1 MKDIRFTIINNKKIA
16 DRTYEAVLGCEKNA
30 HGITRPGQF
39 INIRLDGFFL
49 RRPLSVCSST
59 EESLTII
66 YKVVGGGTEKLSSM
80 CAGEELDILTPLGNG
95 FNTSISGNRP
105 ALIGGGAGT
114 PPMYGLCARL
124 KEEGKNPMVVLGFGS
139 AGEVFYIDEFR
150 KLGVEPQIT
159 TADGSMGSKGFVT
172 TALKDMDITYFYAC
186 GPEPMLKALDC
197 QIDEAIDGQM
207 SFEERM
213 GCGFGACMGCSCM
226 TKYGSKRIC
235 REGPV
240 LERGEIIW

>member
-1 MKDIRFTIINNKKIA
+1 MKDIRFTIISNKKIA
-16 DRTYEAVLGCEKNA
+16 DRTYKAVLGCEKNT

-66 YKVVGGGTEKLSSM
+66 YKVVGSGTEKLSSM
-80 CAGEELDILTPLGNG
+80 GAGDELDILTPLGNG
-95 FNTSISGNRP
+95 FDTSVSGNRP
-105 ALIGGGAGT
+105 VLIGGGAGT

-124 KEEGKNPMVVLGFGS
+124 KEEGKEPMVVLGFGS

-150 KLGVEPQIT
+150 KLGVEPHIT

-172 TALKDMDITYFYAC
+172 APLKALDITYFYAC
-186 GPEPMLKALDC
+186 GPEPMLKALDSE
-197 QIDEAIDGQM
+197 IDEAADGQM

-213 GCGFGACMGCSCM
+213 GCGFGACMGCSIE
-226 TKYGSKRIC
+226 TAKGPKRVC
-235 REGPV
+235 KDGPV
-240 LERGEIIW
+240 FLKEDLLW